1 MFVQQHYQDQ
11 KETNSIQVNNSNYSL
26 DKMSPKSYI
35 IRDKAIMKNSAMQLI
50 KRRINKMDYNIP
62 FVISDFTDIADYEN
76 VKKCLQRL
84 AKERY
89 IRRIIRGI
97 YDKPFYLEEVNEFV
111 APYVGEVAKAIARN
125 FNWTIAPGGLTSLN
139 YLGLSTQVVG
149 VYEYNSTGP
158 SKTYKIGKLAILFKH
173 KSPKELL
180 NLSYKSSVVVQAVK
194 EIGANIDE
202 KSISRIS
209 RTLSSQ
215 DKTQLLKES
224 RGVTKWIFNVLKKI
238 CSEENKNVQQIK
250 TT

>member
-1 MFVQQHYQDQ
+1 MP
-11 KETNSIQVNNSNYSL
+11 
-26 DKMSPKSYI
+26 PKRYI
-35 IRDKAIMKNSAMQLI
+35 IRDKTIMKNSAMQLI
-50 KRRINKMDYNIP
+50 KKRIGKMEYSQA
-62 FVISDFTDIADYEN
+62 FVISDFTDITDYEN
-76 VKKCLQRL
+76 VKKCLFRL
-84 AKERY
+84 EKEKT
-89 IRRIIRGI
+89 IRRVIRGI
-97 YDKPFYLEEVNEFV
+97 YDKPSYLEEVDEYV

-125 FNWTIAPGGLTSLN
+125 YNWTIAPGGLTSLN

-149 VYEYNSTGP
+149 VYEYSSTGP
-158 SKTYKIGKLAILFKH
+158 SKTYRIGKLTILFKH

-224 RGVTKWIFNVLKKI
+224 RGVTKWVFEVLKKI
-238 CSEENKNVQQIK
+238 CSEKNENVQHDI
-250 TT
+250 